1 VRYAIQS
8 SAQLILDVAKAASSH
23 LELSEVLEALIAAL
37 KPTIRFDAIA
47 VSVIEGEYAR
57 LHSLHLEGL
66 ERKPGESVESVLER
80 AAASVAVH
88 LKPNPV
94 KTRLR
99 DHHISAVASTL
110 EPYVCTDLRLEKRF
124 PLDEK
129 MLQFG
134 IRSYVSLPLM
144 KRGAVLGAVDFIS
157 FEQHNFDQGEVQL
170 LRDVSEIVSIAVSN
184 ALAFE
189 EINALKEQLQA
200 ENRLLQD
207 EIVQRFIFEE
217 IVGSSAALQ
226 NVLRSIDR
234 VAPTDSTVLITG
246 ETGTGKE
253 LIAHAIHRRSPRS
266 GRALVKVNCAAL
278 PAELIGSELFGHEK
292 GAFTGALQQR
302 IGRFEAA
309 NGGTIFLDEIG
320 ELMPET
326 QIALLRV
333 LQEKEFERVGGNR
346 TIRTDVRVITAT
358 NRDLPREVNEGRFR
372 ADLYYR
378 LNVFPI
384 HSPSLKQRHDDIPI
398 LVDYF
403 ISRFSTRMGK
413 RINQI
418 DRRTMDAMQR
428 YSWPGNIRELQ
439 NVIERGVILADSE
452 VFRLE
457 PGTLP
462 EDSRAAVTGEA
473 QARQRAAVING
484 VEPSASQVSVF
495 NDQQAQIEA
504 ILKETRGRISGPDGA
519 AARLGIPAST
529 LESRIKALK
538 INKHQFRG

>member
-1 VRYAIQS
+1 MKSTTQERFEVRYGTPS
-8 SAQLILDVAKAASSH
+8 SAQLILEVAKAASSH
-23 LELSEVLEALIAAL
+23 LELAEVLESLIVAL
-37 KPTIRFDAIA
+37 KPTSRFDAIA
-47 VSVIEGEYAR
+47 VFVIEGEYVR
-57 LHSLHLEGL
+57 LHSLHV
-66 ERKPGESVESVLER
+66 ERVGRRPGESVESVIAR
-80 AAASVAVH
+80 
-88 LKPNPV
+88 
-94 KTRLR
+94 
-99 DHHISAVASTL
+99 VASTVNPAPKPVL
-110 EPYVCTDLRLEKRF
+110 KQPLSGHHVSEVASSRKPYVSTDLEFQKRF
-124 PLDEK
+124 PEDER
-129 MLQFG
+129 LFQFG
-134 IRSYVSLPLM
+134 VRSYISLPLL
-144 KRGAVLGAVDFIS
+144 KRGEMLGAVDFVS
-157 FEQHNFDQGEVQL
+157 FEKRNFDRGEVQL
-170 LRDVSEIVSIAVSN
+170 LQDVSEIVSIAVSN

-207 EIVQRFIFEE
+207 EIVQRSIFEE
-217 IVGSSAALQ
+217 IVGSSQSLR
-226 NVLRSIDR
+226 NVLAAIDR

-246 ETGTGKE
+246 QTGTGKE

-278 PAELIGSELFGHEK
+278 PSELIASELFGHEK

-320 ELMPET
+320 ELTPEM

-346 TIRTDVRVITAT
+346 TIQADVRVIAAT
-358 NRDLPREVNEGRFR
+358 NRDLQRHVAEGRFR
-372 ADLYYR
+372 SDLYYR

-384 HSPSLKQRHDDIPI
+384 HAPSLKERIDDIPI

-403 ISRFSTRMGK
+403 ISRFATRMGK
-413 RINQI
+413 RIHQI
-418 DRRTMDAMQR
+418 DRRTLETFER

-439 NVIERGVILADSE
+439 NVIERGVILADGE

-462 EDSRAAVTGEA
+462 RDSQNSSEA
-473 QARQRAAVING
+473 
-484 VEPSASQVSVF
+484 PASESS
-495 NDQQAQIEA
+495 NTREQQKAQIEA
-504 ILKETRGRISGPDGA
+504 VLKETRGRIAGPDGA

-529 LESRIKALK
+529 LESRIKTLK
-538 INKHQFRG
+538 VNKHLFRGNP